1 MRLQRSKFPFLY
13 EREFDWYIAPNGT
26 GEEIPFT
33 KVAINDALHDKTL
46 IRDYFSIVLLEK
58 HQDLFDKVDI
68 KEILQHWR
76 HFQKDQSY
84 LVMNNYAESILIEY
98 DSKNAEFYFHV
109 YKESAVACMF
119 SVSEENL
126 KQTKGFTGD
135 YYYSKMLSEQKY

>member
-58 HQDLFDKVDI
+58 HQDLFDKMAVRMQI
-68 KEILQHWR
+68 GAR
-76 HFQKDQSY
+76 
-84 LVMNNYAESILIEY
+84 
-98 DSKNAEFYFHV
+98 EFLL
-109 YKESAVACMF
+109 
-119 SVSEENL
+119 L
-126 KQTKGFTGD
+126 KAKSSRSQ
-135 YYYSKMLSEQKY
+135 